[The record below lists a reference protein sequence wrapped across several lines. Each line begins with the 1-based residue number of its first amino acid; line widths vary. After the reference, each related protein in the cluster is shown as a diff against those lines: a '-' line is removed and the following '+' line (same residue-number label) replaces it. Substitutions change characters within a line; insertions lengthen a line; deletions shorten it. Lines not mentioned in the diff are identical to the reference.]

1 MRAAPELL
9 AIPTLLES
17 AVNAED
23 LPSPEREHWMQFRRR
38 QAAAKRLQAQR
49 REWERAPSPATADHM
64 HATLCDCPE
73 LAEEFVRN
81 PPVQMSWKTLLR
93 FAVIS
98 PSAAYELA
106 QSATDSLVLAFGAK
120 LDAAG
125 WDELDAAGW
134 DELRRTVCRSPKAA
148 YQYARLRG
156 TALESEAGLAEL
168 AAAVRHHPF
177 WQAAFNIDLRGADP
191 TEVLAEL
198 RPNLAYSPSAAAAAL
213 VLCPVSDVEQE
224 LCVAGLR
231 LSPEWCFAA
240 AWLLCKPTTEDPLRS
255 KIVYTELRKEL
266 LRTPQWAYHWHT
278 LIDDCESLEGLD
290 HHAGWTM
297 QMLFGSAD
305 IKAASMHE
313 TLASKMDA
321 VSDRYHTNDV
331 YYTAFI
337 FWAADIVSEWNKQES
352 PVE

>member
-1 MRAAPELL
+1 MRAAPDLL
-9 AIPTLLES
+9 AVPTLLES

-23 LPSPEREHWMQFRRR
+23 LPSPEREHWMQFRHR
-38 QAAAKRLQAQR
+38 QAASKRLQAQR
-49 REWERAPSPATADHM
+49 HEWERAPSPATADHM

-93 FAVIS
+93 FAVIF
-98 PSAAYELA
+98 PAAAYALT
-106 QSATDSLVLAFGAK
+106 QSAMDSLVLGFGAN
-120 LDAAG
+120 LDAA
-125 WDELDAAGW
+125 EW

-148 YQYARLRG
+148 YQYAQLRG
-156 TALESEAGLAEL
+156 TAHEGEAGLAEL

-177 WQAAFNIDLRGADP
+177 WRAAFNIDLRGADP

-213 VLCPVSDVEQE
+213 VLCPVTDVEQE

-240 AWLLCKPTTEDPLRS
+240 AWLLCKPTTEDRLRS
-255 KIVYTELRKEL
+255 KIVYTELRREL

-278 LIDDCESLEGLD
+278 MIDDCESLEGLH

-321 VSDRYHTNDV
+321 VSDRYHINDV